1 MRFLVV
7 ALFIV
12 IVTPQSLVQAQ
23 TTEPLSTLPTYV
35 PAASPADGAPRPSC
49 DICWKPEPRASSR
62 LQQHRRPHRPGIH
75 RQKRDRMMHGPRS
88 RGLRSLPRYPL
99 KSLSQGDTI
108 LSSWQI
114 QVIDGDTFRYGNE
127 RIRVRGVNASEL
139 LEPGGLEASIRLENL
154 LTQGEVRIISRG
166 RDVYDRLVADVFVD
180 GRNVAETL
188 AEEGYAKNR

>member
-1 MRFLVV
+1 M
-7 ALFIV
+7 
-12 IVTPQSLVQAQ
+12 
-23 TTEPLSTLPTYV
+23 
-35 PAASPADGAPRPSC
+35 
-49 DICWKPEPRASSR
+49 
-62 LQQHRRPHRPGIH
+62 
-75 RQKRDRMMHGPRS
+75 
-88 RGLRSLPRYPL
+88 RSLPRYPL